1 MKKERITLT
10 ISPELYDKIDVVAKS
25 MGISRSALCTFIV
38 AQNLTYSSN
47 LIDKV
52 TEKLVDVSA
61 KSVNSTDSD

>member
-10 ISPELYDKIDVVAKS
+10 ISPELYDKIDVAAKS

-47 LIDKV
+47 LVDKV
-52 TEKLVDVSA
+52 TEKLVDVST
-61 KSVNSTDSD
+61 KFVNSTDSD